1 MIASDLPIPQQ
12 NAAAR
17 KPVSPKRLAANRANA
32 AKSTGPRSAAGKAA
46 AAFNAIKHG
55 VASRASL
62 IRGED
67 PVELK
72 ELSDA
77 MERDLRPRGA
87 LQRELVGRIVC
98 ICWKLRRVQ
107 RAEEYLGQ
115 VAVSRQ
121 LSGYHAAVELKLPDD
136 WYDLPL
142 PPED

>member
-1 MIASDLPIPQQ
+1 MITSDPPIPPP
-12 NAAAR
+12 NAPGP
-17 KPVSPKRLAANRANA
+17 KTISPKRLAANRANA
-32 AKSTGPRSAAGKAA
+32 AKSTGPRSAAGKSA
-46 AAFNAIKHG
+46 AAFNALKHG

-77 MERDLRPRGA
+77 MERDLRPKGA

-107 RAEEYLGQ
+107 RAEEYL
-115 VAVSRQ
+115 
-121 LSGYHAAVELKLPDD
+121 
-136 WYDLPL
+136 
-142 PPED
+142 